1 MEVKEGQWREDTM
14 TLQKVGLR
22 QGSVHN
28 PHALNVV
35 TQYLFFHSFTH
46 ILSCTQLLQRLLCS
60 ANGINECN
68 SSHRLISSRAT
79 AVDSRHRVKYT
90 GVKCDKIVT
99 F

>member
-1 MEVKEGQWREDTM
+1 MEGGHNDITKSRTK
-14 TLQKVGLR
+14 TR
-22 QGSVHN
+22 QRSFSQNN

-46 ILSCTQLLQRLLCS
+46 ILSCTQLLHRLLCS

-68 SSHRLISSRAT
+68 SSHRLTPSRAT